1 MAGKMSPSAALRV
14 AELEAYMPKVMH
26 LNNLIENYAAAKVGA
41 DNFLASLK
49 RAADQLKM
57 KLLSAGFAQMSQLC
71 GAIVMTASRA
81 GNQNTKTRALREH
94 MGNLKFQLEFEIR
107 STIREDELA
116 RSKAGEA

>member
-1 MAGKMSPSAALRV
+1 MAGKMSATAALRV

-26 LNNLIENYAAAKVGA
+26 LNNLIENYAAAKVGG
-41 DNFLASLK
+41 DNYLASLK

-71 GAIVMTASRA
+71 GAIVMTSSRA
-81 GNQNTKTRALREH
+81 GNQGAKSRALREH
-94 MGNLKFQLEFEIR
+94 MGNLKFQLELEIR

-116 RSKAGEA
+116 RSKESE